1 MKILKKSL
9 SVILSLVMI
18 IMMIGCSAKS
28 SNELGT
34 KNKYWHA
41 SRLVDDNDN
50 FTGKFVFQ
58 AQVDG
63 VFSNIVETNAKCY
76 FDIYYNQNGW
86 FTIFTHPYSKD
97 MKDTAFQFPNK
108 VWKVTFDYGDY
119 KYDYYTSFTT
129 DKKEGIGFYTEYGQ
143 VDDYNAIIDSMLTFE
158 KVKITIVDIQDAQNE
173 YKTNTIDLIELR
185 NLVEGSKEIK

>member
-1 MKILKKSL
+1 MKSLKKSIIA
-9 SVILSLVMI
+9 ILILVTI
-18 IMMIGCSAKS
+18 IIPVGCSTKQ

-41 SRLVDDNDN
+41 YRLVDDDDN
-50 FTGKFVFQ
+50 FTGKFCFV

-63 VFSNIVETNAKCY
+63 VFSNMVETDAKCY
-76 FDIYYNQNGW
+76 FDINYNQNGW
-86 FTIFTHPYSKD
+86 FTIYTHPYKKD
-97 MKDTAFQFPNK
+97 VKDTAWQFTDK

-129 DKKEGIGFYTEYGQ
+129 SKKEGIGFYTEYGQ
-143 VDDYNAIIDSMLTFE
+143 VDYYNAIIDSLLTFE

-173 YKTNTIDLIELR
+173 YKTNTIDLVELR
-185 NLVEGSKEIK
+185 NLVESSKEIK